1 MRRTNGEPIPVFA
14 PLQPNRIGAAPAR
27 RVRVEV
33 PKPRIRQPGLFVV
46 VLPQQRKQRSHLPA
60 APAAALSAMLS
71 ASEPISADELRKR
84 LDKNEDVSVSEVV
97 PYEAS
102 LEGYDELLQEVGR

>member
-1 MRRTNGEPIPVFA
+1 
-14 PLQPNRIGAAPAR
+14 
-27 RVRVEV
+27 
-33 PKPRIRQPGLFVV
+33 
-46 VLPQQRKQRSHLPA
+46 
-60 APAAALSAMLS
+60 MLS